1 MMVLLGFQHE
11 TGPIGRCMS
20 EQGEEK
26 ALQEGHECAMTALAG
41 QRRKVASLE
50 PGDRLHWWLGFLAA
64 AMGAALASV
73 GEPALRVLHSALGD
87 DEDSAAAA
95 PRRRD
100 VVSAMRQRTK
110 RTYIRGTATRIKK
123 KA

>member
-1 MMVLLGFQHE
+1 MVL
-11 TGPIGRCMS
+11 IGGCMS
-20 EQGEEK
+20 EQSEEQ
-26 ALQEGHECAMTALAG
+26 ALDEGHECAMSALTA
-41 QRRKVASLE
+41 QRKKIASLG

-87 DEDSAAAA
+87 DEDPAAAA
-95 PRRRD
+95 R
-100 VVSAMRQRTK
+100 RTK
-110 RTYIRGTATRIKK
+110 RSYIRGVAGRNKR

>member
-1 MMVLLGFQHE
+1 
-11 TGPIGRCMS
+11 MS
-20 EQGEEK
+20 EQSEEK
-26 ALQEGHECAMTALAG
+26 ALEEGHECAMSALTA
-41 QRRKVASLE
+41 QRKKIASLG

-87 DEDSAAAA
+87 DEDPAVAAL
-95 PRRRD
+95 RRRA
-100 VVSAMRQRTK
+100 VGSAERQRTK
-110 RTYIRGTATRIKK
+110 RTYIRGVATRHKK

>member
-1 MMVLLGFQHE
+1 
-11 TGPIGRCMS
+11 MS
-20 EQGEEK
+20 EQSEEK
-26 ALQEGHECAMTALAG
+26 ALEEGHECAMSALTA
-41 QRRKVASLE
+41 QRKKIASLG

-87 DEDSAAAA
+87 DEGLATAA
-95 PRRRD
+95 PRSGD
-100 VVSAMRQRTK
+100 VASEPRQRTK
-110 RTYIRGTATRIKK
+110 RTYIRGVAPRMKK